1 MSDPDMTD
9 QIGME
14 GDAPSQADESNKT
27 MSLMGGI
34 VRPEGLPDAQD
45 FAHLDSGKGGKKV
58 LSQGTMLIVLVAAI
72 AAGTLYLMRVSNR
85 ETGTNAKTKTVE
97 AKIDQALAKLATPKN
112 MTASDPLKP
121 DNIKKLFEDTDDIIA
136 MFSAD
141 LTQRQVPVQF
151 IKKNPFV
158 LPVFQS
164 VRPEA
169 DSPDADTSKKAAEER
184 VRMLR
189 QELKRYELQ
198 SIMQG
203 SRPVAVISGELVQP
217 GHTLGSFKVT
227 AIHDRTVELQNSG
240 ATFTLTM
247 EKEERRSGSSRGF

>member
-1 MSDPDMTD
+1 MSEPDITD
-9 QIGME
+9 TIGMD
-14 GDAPSQADESNKT
+14 GDTPGQADESNKT

-45 FAHLDSGKGGKKV
+45 FAHVDSAKGGKKV
-58 LSQGTMLIVLVAAI
+58 LSQGTMLIILVAAI

-97 AKIDQALAKLATPKN
+97 AKIDKALAKLSTPKSMGAN
-112 MTASDPLKP
+112 DPLQP
-121 DNIKKLFEDTDDIIA
+121 NNIKKLFEDTDDIIA

-141 LTQRQVPVQF
+141 LTQRQVPVNF

-169 DSPDADTSKKAAEER
+169 ESPDAAASKKAAEER

-217 GHTLGSFKVT
+217 GHTLGSFKVI
-227 AIHDRTVELQNSG
+227 AIHDRTVEVQNG
-240 ATFTLTM
+240 GTTFTLTM
-247 EKEERRSGSSRGF
+247 EKDERRRGSSRKF